1 MCVGFDSIYW
11 DLKLI
16 FSSSATVS
24 LRHVFRAF
32 RMIWGWMVRSGYLI
46 PAFAWILADVQY
58 ATLIAVLYAT
68 YCPAQIPSNMASVSE
83 VPWSH
88 PEIDWLTQ
96 LLNYVTRYVFLDT
109 RTPLCWY
116 EFTRPALYIG
126 VCIIGWGLTSLL
138 TGVCDFKT
146 PFLCTNYDLSQITK
160 DFSGILACRVF
171 IGIPETAFY
180 PGAMYLLS
188 RWYTKK
194 VSFLSSET
202 WILDS

>member
-1 MCVGFDSIYW
+1 MRQRWKKGHLLPGPRSVLWQRRNCWGSWIPGCYRQSLSFTLWTILMCVDFESIYW

-16 FSSSATVS
+16 FSSSVTVS

-32 RMIWGWMVRSGYLI
+32 KMIWGWMVRSGYLI

-96 LLNYVTRYVFLDT
+96 LLNYVTRYIFRYKNASVL
-109 RTPLCWY
+109 
-116 EFTRPALYIG
+116 I
-126 VCIIGWGLTSLL
+126 
-138 TGVCDFKT
+138 
-146 PFLCTNYDLSQITK
+146 
-160 DFSGILACRVF
+160 
-171 IGIPETAFY
+171 
-180 PGAMYLLS
+180 
-188 RWYTKK
+188 
-194 VSFLSSET
+194 
-202 WILDS
+202 WIY